1 MLEIHGKIHDRY
13 TLEFKVGYSR
23 YSPSA
28 AVSDF
33 MMDTWIFIPDSLYIN
48 AKTYPKS
55 NIYRDF
61 RALVRLITPVYTL
74 EEVADEEALPL
85 SRLLMCCR
93 ELAEEPS
100 EEYEKTYEHQIKMF
114 GSITRSAL
122 RTAAVGLYRETEVN
136 AFRVRLD
143 GIVLLLARI
152 MAAYREIPRKA
163 GLDRVAFE
171 LRSRYDLGEEYL
183 CRMVNMHLFRIME
196 YAREHFPKDY
206 TRVVAAAATY
216 IDGDLAYQ
224 RERGFLL
231 PEEGN
236 SDNNRN
242 FLHRA
247 GQLKKYIESDLYI
260 LADKKSNTFVLQQ
273 VFFMLAAGLSMVFA
287 TVVSFSF
294 QQTYGN
300 FTMPLFIALVVSYMF
315 KDRIKDLMHYWFANK
330 LGSKFYDYKIKL
342 VMHGEPVG
350 WGKEGCD
357 FVNEEKLPL
366 EVRAQRGR
374 VSELEAGHC
383 ALRETVIVYRRR
395 ISILDKQ
402 LKLLSHYPLQGFNDI
417 IRINLRDFL
426 RRMDSPHVPVYMN
439 EGKGEFHTQAAEKVY
454 YVHFVMRYRYQGKTG
469 YRRFRITLTRRGI
482 KGLMEW

>member
-1 MLEIHGKIHDRY
+1 MKKWRVGIIGVGGIFNGAHREHYLKDDRLEVVALCDIIEER
-13 TLEFKVGYSR
+13 
-23 YSPSA
+23 
-28 AVSDF
+28 AVECRDGF
-33 MMDTWIFIPDSLYIN
+33 FPD
-48 AKTYPKS
+48 AK
-55 NIYRDF
+55 
-61 RALVRLITPVYTL
+61 VYTDFNEL
-74 EEVADEEALPL
+74 LKDETIDSVDICTPNYLHSIIAVAAFKAGKHVFCEKPDAVNVEEVMKMNDAAKAAGKT
-85 SRLLMCCR
+85 LMVMR
-93 ELAEEPS
+93 
-100 EEYEKTYEHQIKMF
+100 
-114 GSITRSAL
+114 
-122 RTAAVGLYRETEVN
+122 
-136 AFRVRLD
+136 
-143 GIVLLLARI
+143 
-152 MAAYREIPRKA
+152 
-163 GLDRVAFE
+163 
-171 LRSRYDLGEEYL
+171 
-183 CRMVNMHLFRIME
+183 
-196 YAREHFPKDY
+196 
-206 TRVVAAAATY
+206 
-216 IDGDLAYQ
+216 
-224 RERGFLL
+224 
-231 PEEGN
+231 
-236 SDNNRN
+236 NNRYYEN
-242 FLHRA
+242 S
-247 GQLKKYIESDLYI
+247 QYLKKYIESDLYI